1 MAFRPFGH
9 IGLKLLSLAIALL
22 LWLTVAG
29 EQTVERGLRVPL
41 EIQNM
46 PEKLQLV
53 EDPPQLVD
61 VRVRGAASTLGRLVP
76 GDLVAII
83 DVQSARPGRRL
94 YHLTDDEVRT
104 PFGVEVEHVSPPT
117 VALSFENAGTA
128 EIPVTPAIT
137 GEPAPGYVVGKVSV
151 DPQTIVVA
159 GPQTA
164 LGRLTSAI
172 TEPVSVAG
180 ATSDREETVTLGVME
195 PSVRLQTPGS
205 AHVIVQ
211 ILPAPVDR
219 VLHTVPV
226 RLKGLASNL
235 SGQVMPAT
243 VEVRVRGAQQHIELL
258 HADSI
263 NSYIDVSGLGPGRY
277 DLSVRVDPIPG
288 FEVVG
293 FKPETVRIL
302 IR

>member
-1 MAFRPFGH
+1 MTFRPFGH
-9 IGLKLLSLAIALL
+9 LGLKLLSLAIALL

-83 DVQSARPGRRL
+83 DVRGARPGRRL
-94 YHLTDDEVRT
+94 FHLTDDEVRG

-117 VALSFENAGTA
+117 VALSFEIAGTA

-137 GEPAPGYVVGKVSV
+137 GEPAPGYVVGKVAV
-151 DPQTIVVA
+151 EPQTVIVA

-180 ATSDREETVTLGVME
+180 ATAAREEVVTLGVME
-195 PSVRLQTPGS
+195 PSVRLQVPGS
-205 AHVIVQ
+205 AHVTVQ

-226 RLKGLASNL
+226 RLKGLTANL
-235 SGQVMPAT
+235 SGQVVPAT
-243 VEVRVRGAQQHIELL
+243 VDVRVRGAKQRLDVL
-258 HADSI
+258 HADSV
-263 NSYIDVSGLGPGRY
+263 NAYIDVSGLGPGRY
-277 DLSVRVDPIPG
+277 DLSVRAEPTEG

-293 FKPETVRIL
+293 INPETVRIAV
-302 IR
+302 R

>member
-41 EIQNM
+41 ELQNM

-53 EDPPQLVD
+53 EDPPQVVD

-83 DVQSARPGRRL
+83 DVRSARPGRRL
-94 YHLTDDEVRT
+94 FHLTDDEVRS
-104 PFGVEVEHVSPPT
+104 PFGVEVEHISPPT

-151 DPQTIVVA
+151 DPQTVVVA

-172 TEPVSVAG
+172 TEPVSVAD
-180 ATSDREETVTLGVME
+180 ATTDRDDVVTLGVME
-195 PSVRLQTPGS
+195 PSVRLQVPGS

-219 VLHTVPV
+219 VLHAVPV
-226 RLKGLASNL
+226 RLKGLTAGL

-243 VEVRVRGAQQHIELL
+243 VDVRVRGAKQRLDVL
-258 HADSI
+258 HADSV
-263 NSYIDVSGLGPGRY
+263 NAYIDVSGLGPGRY
-277 DLSVRVDPIPG
+277 DLSVRAEPTEG

-293 FKPETVRIL
+293 INPETVRIS